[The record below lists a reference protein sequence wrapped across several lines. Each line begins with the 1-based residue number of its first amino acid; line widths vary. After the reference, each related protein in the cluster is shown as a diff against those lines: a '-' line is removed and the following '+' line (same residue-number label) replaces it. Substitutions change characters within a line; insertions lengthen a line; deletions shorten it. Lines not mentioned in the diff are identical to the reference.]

1 MATIKPSYLNIQ
13 ELSFDSLTLAEQ
25 YLNDIDIMDY
35 TVKELTQ
42 LAPVLIDLY
51 NLTYAENNDK
61 SNIKYRVHTTS
72 LALISDTIS
81 ELEQVKDRPEL
92 TRNSDYIST
101 IRVLGKL
108 HKVAEDISGSK
119 IEQRLN
125 VDLTEQDLRTLG
137 LA

>member
-1 MATIKPSYLNIQ
+1 MATIKPNYLNIQ
-13 ELSFDSLTLAEQ
+13 ELSIDSLTLAEQ
-25 YLNDIDIMDY
+25 YLNGIDIMEY

-42 LAPVLIDLY
+42 LAPVLIDLFY
-51 NLTYAENNDK
+51 LTFSETNEKGNV
-61 SNIKYRVHTTS
+61 KYRVHSTC

-81 ELEQVKDRPEL
+81 ELEQVRDRPEL
-92 TRNSDYIST
+92 TRNSDYVST

-125 VDLTEQDLRTLG
+125 VDLSEQDLRTLG